1 MAKGFSIG
9 DFFIRWLFAALL
21 VLGTYNPTDFSY
33 IGWLTA
39 EGTEFGPVPAL
50 VGVALLIAWIIYL
63 RATFLSMGWLGIIL
77 GGALF
82 GCIVWLLI
90 DLGWLSMES
99 GTAFTWVILLILSA
113 ILAVGMS
120 WAHFRRMWSG
130 QLSVDD
136 VED

>member
-1 MAKGFSIG
+1 MG

-21 VLGTYNPTDFSY
+21 VAGTYNPTEYSY
-33 IGWLTA
+33 VGWMTA
-39 EGTEFGPVPAL
+39 EGTELGPVPAL
-50 VGVALLIAWIIYL
+50 VGVALLIAWIVYL
-63 RATFLSMGWLGIIL
+63 RATFLSMGWLGVIL

-90 DLGWLSMES
+90 DLGWLSLDS
-99 GTAFTWVILLILSA
+99 PSTFTWVILLVLSA

-120 WAHFRRMWSG
+120 WAHIRRAWSG